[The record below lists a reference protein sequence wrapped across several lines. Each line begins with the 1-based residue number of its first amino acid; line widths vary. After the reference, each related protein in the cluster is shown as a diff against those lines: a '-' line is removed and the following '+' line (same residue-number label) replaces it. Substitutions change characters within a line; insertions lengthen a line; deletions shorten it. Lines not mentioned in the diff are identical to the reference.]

1 MKIYNMEIHALKARV
16 ILILSIIF
24 LICILAFLLVYM
36 DYMDIEFNDLWFA
49 VVLFIIGLIGCLIVC
64 VVITHNTIIIEYDM
78 IRMFPAP
85 LIMPKFRFS
94 DRAKKD
100 YWNLRVKIPD
110 IKRIEI
116 RNLARHEKWNLGS
129 KFLFRKYLVIETQ
142 KGQYKYMP
150 IGTFSKKQINIL
162 LDYINNFEYDE
173 ERK

>member
-1 MKIYNMEIHALKARV
+1 MKIYNMEIHALKAR
-16 ILILSIIF
+16 ILWLLSIF
-24 LICILAFLLVYM
+24 ILVSITAIIVFYIIYNNV
-36 DYMDIEFNDLWFA
+36 EFNDMWYHILIILIGIILLLIVFA
-49 VVLFIIGLIGCLIVC
+49 VICHN
-64 VVITHNTIIIEYDM
+64 VILIEYDM
-78 IRMFPAP
+78 IRMLPAP
-85 LIMPKFRFS
+85 LIMPKFGFS
-94 DRAKKD
+94 ERSKKD